1 MENEIEACRQLSQCY
16 RKLGRERE
24 VLPALLKSLE
34 YDIPRA
40 EVCCDIGAYF
50 MERERYRQAAYWYQ
64 TAASCEREDQSGGF
78 VLPDCY
84 DYIPYLQL
92 CVCYDR
98 MGDYITASM
107 YNEKAGK
114 CKPNSEAYLANKTY
128 FERRLEL

>member
-1 MENEIEACRQLSQCY
+1 
-16 RKLGRERE
+16 
-24 VLPALLKSLE
+24 
-34 YDIPRA
+34 
-40 EVCCDIGAYF
+40 

-64 TAASCEREDQSGGF
+64 TAASCEREDRVGWFRAAGR
-78 VLPDCY
+78 VY

-114 CKPNSEAYLANKTY
+114 VQAGFGGVLGQ
-128 FERRLEL
+128 

>member
-1 MENEIEACRQLSQCY
+1 MTL
-16 RKLGRERE
+16 
-24 VLPALLKSLE
+24 
-34 YDIPRA
+34 D
-40 EVCCDIGAYF
+40 F

-98 MGDYITASM
+98 MGKYRLASQM
-107 YNEKAGK
+107 NERALLLHPGD
-114 CKPNSEAYLANKTY
+114 AAALANRRY
-128 FERRLEL
+128 FETRFSEQKTEQNKEKQG

>member
-1 MENEIEACRQLSQCY
+1 MTLGLILWNGSDTGRQLIGI
-16 RKLGRERE
+16 RRRRPAKGRI
-24 VLPALLKSLE
+24 S
-34 YDIPRA
+34 
-40 EVCCDIGAYF
+40 
-50 MERERYRQAAYWYQ
+50 
-64 TAASCEREDQSGGF
+64 F

-114 CKPNSEAYLANKTY
+114 CKPDSEAYLANKTY